1 MKGIKRVNVNTP
13 EDLYDRWTNAVPH
26 GMRTLI
32 LNALIEMTCIL
43 VEKVGQRI
51 LGMILEKKLYPP
63 TGLANVEKKD

>member
-1 MKGIKRVNVNTP
+1 MKRVNVNTP
-13 EDLYDRWTNAVPH
+13 DDLYDRWTNAVPY

-63 TGLANVEKKD
+63 TELADVEKKD